1 MHTHTHTPSS
11 TRSRAQPFRPHQPTD
26 TARTLGMVTA
36 LATAAHPTPTN
47 TTSGVIA
54 RPTQGAPLARPSY
67 SGHCERRL
75 RPHLSQPCDPH
86 FPLMPLV
93 SHARDC
99 HSPAPAGHLH
109 SALSPLHTHLQPNT
123 RATHPRTRSHGFS
136 RRRCQ
141 QPSTPHR
148 ASRVRLP
155 HGSPAR
161 TRRRSLRS
169 GRTSATAACHPHP
182 STAEHRDQ
190 ARAPTAQHSPLAG
203 WANHHCPKA
212 ASLPPPQRAKPQSTR
227 DGALATSRQ
236 TLPCAQQSLPRISSG
251 AAV

>member
-161 TRRRSLRS
+161 TRRHSRRGLPLAPSNPWTRALGPSERRYQS
-169 GRTSATAACHPHP
+169 SAGSP
-182 STAEHRDQ
+182 SS
-190 ARAPTAQHSPLAG
+190 ARAWRAHSAEP
-203 WANHHCPKA
+203 C
-212 ASLPPPQRAKPQSTR
+212 RSTLNGSWR
-227 DGALATSRQ
+227 CRW
-236 TLPCAQQSLPRISSG
+236 C
-251 AAV
+251 